1 MAHKRRRPG
10 RLCGGLGVLLLAA
23 ALGLVAW
30 NTWDNHRAAESAEQI
45 LAEMSALPGPAE
57 IPQAVPPASQSA
69 PASAKMPTVIVDGSA
84 YIGTLQIP
92 ALGLRLPVLRDWSYP
107 NLRIAP
113 CRYAGTP
120 QGSLVLAAHNYE
132 SHFGRL
138 DELRPGDTVQF
149 TDAAGSLYAYMV
161 AQVEILQPAAIE
173 EMIDPAWDLTLFTC
187 TLGGQTRL
195 TVRCMRS

>member
-1 MAHKRRRPG
+1 
-10 RLCGGLGVLLLAA
+10 
-23 ALGLVAW
+23 
-30 NTWDNHRAAESAEQI
+30 
-45 LAEMSALPGPAE
+45 
-57 IPQAVPPASQSA
+57 
-69 PASAKMPTVIVDGSA
+69 MPTVIVDGSA

-113 CRYAGTP
+113 CRYEGTP

-132 SHFGRL
+132 SHFGSL
-138 DELRPGDTVQF
+138 DKLKPGDIVQF
-149 TDAAGSLYAYMV
+149 TDAAGSLYAYTV

>member
-30 NTWDNHRAAESAEQI
+30 NTWDNHRAAESAEQV
-45 LAEMSALPGPAE
+45 LAEMSALPEALQA
-57 IPQAVPPASQSA
+57 PQAVPPASQSA

-132 SHFGRL
+132 SHFGR
-138 DELRPGDTVQF
+138 
-149 TDAAGSLYAYMV
+149 S
-161 AQVEILQPAAIE
+161 E
-173 EMIDPAWDLTLFTC
+173 ERRVGKEC
-187 TLGGQTRL
+187 
-195 TVRCMRS
+195 RSRWSPYH